1 MVRSMVL
8 SKLNKRSRWITAI
21 AAILISVQPSTVL
34 AGETFNNKG
43 IEFDQKTVV
52 EFEVSKSN
60 PANQYVFGVINLKT
74 GEKTS
79 LFPKT
84 SGGRIAEYTFIAN
97 TPYAFYLES
106 HNPSGAVETALSTD
120 VQNLSQTPQVIF
132 EGGLS
137 SLTNKTGVRLAW
149 NDARNLNSKS
159 FNDFVVVA
167 GGFLGCPCKT
177 SPTPISG
184 QFR

>member
-1 MVRSMVL
+1 MVL
-8 SKLNKRSRWITAI
+8 RKLNKSSSWITAI

-34 AGETFNNKG
+34 AGEAFDNKG
-43 IEFDQKTVV
+43 IEFDQNTVV
-52 EFEVSKSN
+52 EFEVSRSN

-74 GEKTS
+74 GEKTA
-79 LFPKT
+79 LFPQT
-84 SGGRIAEYTFIAN
+84 SERKIAEFKFLAN

-106 HNPSGAVETALSTD
+106 YSPSGSIETALSTD
-120 VQNLSQTPQVIF
+120 AQNPGQTLQVLF

-137 SLTNKTGVRLAW
+137 SLTNQTGVRLGW
-149 NDARNLNSKS
+149 NDARNPKAKS

-167 GGFLGCPCKT
+167 GGFQGCPCKT
-177 SPTPISG
+177 LPTPISG